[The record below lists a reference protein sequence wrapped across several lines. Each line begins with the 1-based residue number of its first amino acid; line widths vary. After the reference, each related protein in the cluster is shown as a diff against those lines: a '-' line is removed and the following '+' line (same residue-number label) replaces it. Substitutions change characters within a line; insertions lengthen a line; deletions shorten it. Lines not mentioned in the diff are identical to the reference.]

1 MREEALRHPILVVD
15 DEPDILDSLSI
26 IFKSRDFSVITA
38 ASGREALERFSAE
51 PVPVIVCDN
60 SLPDTLGIDLLKE
73 FRGILPEVQMIMV
86 TGKGTIDMAV
96 SAMKAGVFDFITK
109 PVDPE
114 RLIQLV
120 MKAGELYGALSD
132 RRTLME
138 EVRRMTDQD
147 IVGKHPSVMS
157 LLRLINTVAPT
168 DSTVLIE
175 GESGTGKELVAR
187 LIHKRS
193 RRSKGPFV
201 PVDCGAIPEG
211 LVESELFGHEK
222 GAFTGAVS
230 TKQGK
235 FERASGGSLFLDEI
249 TNLPVSS
256 QAKIL
261 RALQETVVERVGGHK
276 PIPVNIRLV
285 AATNVLLKEAVEEKN
300 FREDLYYR
308 LNIVKVKIPPLR
320 ERKSDILALCMHFI
334 EKHRDRV
341 GSPVN
346 SISKEALKVL
356 MEYSWPGN
364 IRELENTMEHALIM
378 AQSPQVMPHDLPP
391 LEGGHGSVSRLDE
404 AEKEL
409 LLKAIKDSGGN
420 KYRAAKLLGIP
431 RSSLYSK
438 LKKFGLSDI

>member
-1 MREEALRHPILVVD
+1 MNENTLDHSILLVD

-26 IFKSRDFSVITA
+26 IFKSRKFKVITA
-38 ASGREALERFSAE
+38 ASGKEAMERFSTE

-60 SLPDTLGIDLLKE
+60 SLPDTQGIDLLKE

-86 TGKGTIDMAV
+86 TGKGTIDIAV
-96 SAMKAGVFDFITK
+96 SAMKAGMFDFITK

-114 RLIQLV
+114 HLVQLV
-120 MKAGELYGALSD
+120 RRAEQLYHALAD

-138 EVRRMTDQD
+138 EVQRMTDQE
-147 IVGKHPSVMS
+147 IIGKHPAVKS
-157 LLRLINTVAPT
+157 LLRLINTVSPT

-187 LIHKRS
+187 LVHKRS

-201 PVDCGAIPEG
+201 AVDCGAIPEG

-256 QAKIL
+256 QSKLL
-261 RALQETVVERVGGHK
+261 RALQETFIERVGGQK
-276 PIPVNIRLV
+276 QIPVNIRLI
-285 AATNVLLKEAVEEKN
+285 AATNVPLKDAVKEKI

-308 LNIVKVKIPPLR
+308 LNIVKVTIPPLR

-334 EKHRDRV
+334 EKHKDKV
-341 GSPVN
+341 ESPVTG
-346 SISKEALKVL
+346 ISKEALKLL
-356 MEYSWPGN
+356 MDYSWPGN
-364 IRELENTMEHALIM
+364 IRELENTIEHALVM
-378 AQSPQVMPHDLPP
+378 AQSKQIMPHDLPP
-391 LEGGHGSVSRLDE
+391 LEGGQGAVSRLDQ

-409 LLKAIKDSGGN
+409 LIRAIRDCDGN

-438 LKKFGLSDI
+438 LRKFGLTDI